1 MAEAKKRYEIR
12 IGIMALVAIVALF
25 LGFNYF
31 KGKTLF
37 KSEKEFI
44 TYFDDVNGLGNSSKV
59 VINGYKIGKVSSIE
73 MEPNRKF
80 KVTILVKKDFSV
92 PEGSSI
98 GVVGSDLLSG
108 AKNLEL
114 IPSNNTKEAAEGA
127 VLPSVTSVGLMD
139 GITKGV
145 PAVMDNINK
154 IATNADTLM
163 GNLKGVVN
171 DNTGKHI
178 EQILSSVEL
187 AMQQIGVLSQALAQ
201 ESKNI
206 SALMANANGTVANL
220 QKVSGGLNDGKIDRI
235 LGNAENA
242 TQQLSQAKIQE
253 TINNLETT
261 TKKLDGLMEKFEKND
276 GTLGMLVNDPKL
288 YNSLNT
294 TVTELGKLSEDL
306 KAHPGRYINISV
318 FPSKAR
324 KE

>member
-37 KSEKEFI
+37 KSEKEFY

-59 VINGYKIGKVSSIE
+59 VINGFKVGKVSNVE

-80 KVTILVKKDFSV
+80 KITILVKKDFVV
-92 PEGSSI
+92 PEGSTV
-98 GVVGSDLLSG
+98 GMVGSDLLSG

-114 IPSNNTKEAAEGA
+114 IPSANTKEAAEGS
-127 VLPSVTSVGLMD
+127 VLPSVASVGLMD

-154 IATNADTLM
+154 IATNADTLV

-178 EQILSSVEL
+178 EQILSSIEL

-206 SALMANANGTVANL
+206 SALMSNANGTVANL
-220 QKVSGGLNDGKIDRI
+220 QKLSGGLNDGRVDRI

-242 TQQLSQAKIQE
+242 TNQLSQAKIQE
-253 TINNLETT
+253 TINNLQTT
-261 TKKLDGLMEKFEKND
+261 TKKLDGLMEKLDQND
-276 GTLGMLVNDPKL
+276 GTIGKLVNDPKL

-306 KAHPGRYINISV
+306 KAHPGRYINISIL
-318 FPSKAR
+318 PSKAR